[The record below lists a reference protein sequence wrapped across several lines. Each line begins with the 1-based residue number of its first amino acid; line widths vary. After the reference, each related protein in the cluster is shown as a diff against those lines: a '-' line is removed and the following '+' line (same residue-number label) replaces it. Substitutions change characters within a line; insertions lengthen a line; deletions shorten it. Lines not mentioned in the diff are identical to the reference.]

1 MNKIIEKLMERLQSD
16 SESYKTASVDA
27 RNNRGDSFDEQY
39 FLGKMDYAIDLY
51 DWLKDQ
57 LKCETQEV

>member
-1 MNKIIEKLMERLQSD
+1 MNKIIEKLMERLQND
-16 SESYKTASVDA
+16 SEGYETASTDA

-51 DWLKDQ
+51 DWLKNQ
-57 LKCETQEV
+57 LKP